1 MISNYNTF
9 LITYFDF
16 FFLSLKKKRLVT
28 NYITKL
34 ISMLQMLFFSFFIY
48 LFLN

>member
-9 LITYFDF
+9 LITYFDI